1 MDISALRAELK
12 VPGGK
17 LIRIECAVKNGK
29 IVSAKI
35 TGDFFMHPEETI
47 NSLEKNLVGSSISDK
62 DIERHVNESLKA
74 DITLIGASNADF
86 TSVIIQAIRGSPNIG

>member
-1 MDISALRAELK
+1 MRAELK

-17 LIRIECAVKNGK
+17 LIRIECAVKNEK

-35 TGDFFMHPEETI
+35 TGDFFMHPEEAI
-47 NSLEKNLVGSSISDK
+47 YVLEKSLIGSAISEE
-62 DIERHVNESLKA
+62 DIERRVNESLKA
-74 DITLIGASNADF
+74 DIILVGASNADF

>member
-1 MDISALRAELK
+1 MKAELK

-17 LIRIECAVKNGK
+17 LIRVDCAIKNGK

-47 NSLEKNLVGSSISDK
+47 NSLEKNIVGSAISEN
-62 DIERHVNESLKA
+62 DIERRVNESLKD
-74 DITLIGASNADF
+74 DITLVGASNADF
-86 TSVIIQAIRGSPNIG
+86 TSVIVQAIKGSPNSG

>member
-1 MDISALRAELK
+1 MKAELK

-17 LIRIECAVKNGK
+17 LIRIDCSVKNGK

-47 NSLEKNLVGSSISDK
+47 NSLEKNIVGSAISEN
-62 DIERHVNESLKA
+62 DIERRVNESLKD
-74 DITLIGASNADF
+74 DITLVGASNADF
-86 TSVIIQAIRGSPNIG
+86 TSVIIQAIKGSPNSG